1 MELIGK
7 VRPKPDEIEISV
19 FGSGYGECIVI
30 HVGSGK
36 WAIIDSCMDAS
47 QEPISLKYLRELG
60 VSVEKD
66 VFSVSASHWHD
77 DHVKGLAKT
86 IEKCKIARLSL
97 GSVLQSKEFL
107 AFLIAHE
114 GYPNQKLDRGGT
126 ELLRCLEIIKK
137 SRRGIRPLAEDT
149 LVFDFDHGVLAHG
162 EEVELR
168 ALSPSGKQY
177 VEFIG

>member
-36 WAIIDSCMDAS
+36 WVIIDSCMDAS

-66 VFSVSASHWHD
+66 VFSQTPRSYKGRIR
-77 DHVKGLAKT
+77 KGL
-86 IEKCKIARLSL
+86 
-97 GSVLQSKEFL
+97 SK
-107 AFLIAHE
+107 
-114 GYPNQKLDRGGT
+114 
-126 ELLRCLEIIKK
+126 
-137 SRRGIRPLAEDT
+137 S
-149 LVFDFDHGVLAHG
+149 
-162 EEVELR
+162 
-168 ALSPSGKQY
+168 
-177 VEFIG
+177 